1 MIFVV
6 QFLRDVSRGSGPR
19 IVRSVEF
26 EADELYSVVSRTRI
40 ILACTDFDPVVEAF
54 RILVDGRKVV
64 HQERR
69 GSVDD
74 GGGRAQLDG
83 DGRRRQHW
91 PLEILRQSEPV

>member
-26 EADELYSVVSRTRI
+26 EADELFSVVSRVRI
-40 ILACTDFDPVVEAF
+40 ILACTNFHPVVEAF
-54 RILVDGRKVV
+54 RILIDGTRVV

-69 GSVDD
+69 GSVDGSGTPPAIGHQD
-74 GGGRAQLDG
+74 RTITSTTS
-83 DGRRRQHW
+83 
-91 PLEILRQSEPV
+91 PS

>member
-54 RILVDGRKVV
+54 RILIDGTKVV
-64 HQERR
+64 HQEHR

-74 GGGRAQLDG
+74 GGAPPAIGYQDRTITSTTS
-83 DGRRRQHW
+83 
-91 PLEILRQSEPV
+91 PS